1 MLKNYKPVFDGK
13 SLTPEPDQALASHRS
28 YISKPE
34 KVERNDIRTGDV
46 IMFMYNGEE
55 RTVFVLNP
63 EYKMKLHGLSMKAL
77 DRRTMMV
84 EVFAKK
90 DLYVTP
96 IDFYN
101 RVISQEV
108 IKKADAYRTYDLNK
122 MGNIRR
128 VTYQVDE
135 RGREEL

>member
-1 MLKNYKPVFDGK
+1 MPKNQ
-13 SLTPEPDQALASHRS
+13 SQSNTLTPEQTQALASHRS

-34 KVERNDIRTGDV
+34 KIERNDIRTGDV
-46 IMFMYNGEE
+46 LMFMYNGEE

-63 EYKMKLHGLSMKAL
+63 EYKMKLHGLSLKAI

-84 EVFAKK
+84 EVFAKR

-101 RVISQEV
+101 RVVSQEV
-108 IKKADAYRTYDLNK
+108 IKKTDSYRTYDLNK

>member
-1 MLKNYKPVFDGK
+1 M
-13 SLTPEPDQALASHRS
+13 TPEPDQALASHRA
-28 YISKPE
+28 YINRPE
-34 KVERNDIRTGDV
+34 KIERNDIRTGDV
-46 IMFMYNGEE
+46 LMFMYNGEE

-63 EYKMKLHGLSMKAL
+63 EYKMKLHGLSLKAI

-96 IDFYN
+96 VDFYN
-101 RVISQEV
+101 RVVSQSA
-108 IKKADAYRTYDLNK
+108 IKKTDSYRTYDLNK

-128 VTYQVDE
+128 VEYQVDE

>member
-1 MLKNYKPVFDGK
+1 MPKNQQPSKT
-13 SLTPEPDQALASHRS
+13 LTPEPNQALASHRS
-28 YISKPE
+28 YITKPE
-34 KVERNDIRTGDV
+34 KIERNDIRVGDV

-63 EYKMKLHGLSMKAL
+63 EYKMKLHGLSMKAI

-101 RVISQEV
+101 RVVGQET
-108 IKKADAYRTYDLNK
+108 IKKTDSYRTYDLNK

-128 VTYQVDE
+128 VEYQLDE